1 MPQRLMFPIHS
12 TVPVN
17 RATRELS
24 DCMDLAQVLRA
35 IQLSSVSQINF
46 THFFIAFEPQRTL
59 SLHNLLNKHWNIC
72 SSISNEEYEP
82 INFFSPGK
90 ILHKFLLL
98 FSFMPSFGH
107 SEGKP
112 VRDRCA
118 ALQITARIAVFPQI
132 TRRNTVRST
141 VVKGK
146 KREKRAAHLASF
158 LVLAYNF
165 THLILF

>member
-1 MPQRLMFPIHS
+1 MFLIFS

-24 DCMDLAQVLRA
+24 ESLDLAQVLQA
-35 IQLSSVSQINF
+35 IQLNSVSQINF

-72 SSISNEEYEP
+72 SSMMRNTSQLIFSLLAKDSISSC
-82 INFFSPGK
+82 FFSRLC
-90 ILHKFLLL
+90 LHSATQREKQ
-98 FSFMPSFGH
+98 
-107 SEGKP
+107 

-118 ALQITARIAVFPQI
+118 ALQIPARIAVFPKI

-146 KREKRAAHLASF
+146 KGTKGPHIQQGF
-158 LVLAYNF
+158 LYYNF
-165 THLILF
+165 TRLILFLFYELF